1 MRGQKFILKNYK
13 ITGASRFDVK
23 QGRLGDCWLLAT
35 VANLPLNKILFKKV
49 VPEDQTFGKDYAGI
63 FHFRFWQ
70 YGEWI
75 DVVIGMHGFISNK
88 MSIV

>member
-1 MRGQKFILKNYK
+1 M
-13 ITGASRFDVK
+13 
-23 QGRLGDCWLLAT
+23 AT
-35 VANLPLNKILFKKV
+35 VANLPLNNIIFKKV

-75 DVVIGMHGFISNK
+75 DVVIGMVPNK
-88 MSIV
+88 IFG